1 VCELLKSSSGLRRL
15 LRKRKEPADG
25 RAPLTI
31 FYGGKMVVFDD
42 FPAEKAE
49 ELMQLAGSGDN
60 TAPAAAH
67 QNAMGQPSLTGMTRT
82 RIPTVQSSVHTDN
95 CRGHVRVHTYN
106 TAS

>member
-1 VCELLKSSSGLRRL
+1 
-15 LRKRKEPADG
+15 
-25 RAPLTI
+25 
-31 FYGGKMVVFDD
+31 MVVFDD